1 MMNNYGNIMMDS
13 PKSSPHGGRSPVVA
27 RQDSSGTLKTTISLG
42 KTPTIIHT
50 GPFYSMKEPP
60 AKADLTGDKDL
71 MTEYGLHHTLTKFK
85 EKKFK
90 ESLASFLPNIPGI
103 NDLITHPVE
112 NSTLRSVIDKP
123 PIGGKELLPLTPVQL
138 AGFRLHPGPLPEQY
152 RTTYAT
158 PARKHKNK
166 HKKHKHKDGITPGQE
181 STLLDSAGLE
191 TYEKKHKKQ
200 KRHEDDK
207 ERKKRKKEKKRKK
220 KNQSPEPGAG
230 LLPSGATGGLG
241 AVSGVMGATS
251 LGALSAG
258 PGSGGLSNLGASMG
272 PGVVGL
278 NNFPSSLQMQQQQMQ
293 PMQQQQQQMSSGGLL
308 GSVLGT
314 SGGPGGVGGGGGGSV
329 GSGGGGSSLLM
340 SQF

>member
-13 PKSSPHGGRSPVVA
+13 PRSSPHGGRSPVVA

-60 AKADLTGDKDL
+60 AKAELTGDKDL

-90 ESLASFLPNIPGI
+90 ESLASFLLNIPGI

-112 NSTLRSVIDKP
+112 NSTLRSVIEKP
-123 PIGGKELLPLTPVQL
+123 PIGGKELLPLTAVQL

-166 HKKHKHKDGITPGQE
+166 HKKHKHKDGITTGGPE

-220 KNQSPEPGAG
+220 KNQSPEPGAALG
-230 LLPSGATGGLG
+230 IGLPSGGGGGG
-241 AVSGVMGATS
+241 AVAAGMGGPVMGAT
-251 LGALSAG
+251 A
-258 PGSGGLSNLGASMG
+258 GLSNPMATG
-272 PGVVGL
+272 GVGVGVGL
-278 NNFPSSLQMQQQQMQ
+278 NPGGMGLNSFPTSLQMQQQL
-293 PMQQQQQQMSSGGLL
+293 PMQHQQQQMPSGALL

-314 SGGPGGVGGGGGGSV
+314 SGGGGGAGGSAGGGGPG
-329 GSGGGGSSLLM
+329 SLLM
-340 SQF
+340 SHF

>member
-1 MMNNYGNIMMDS
+1 MMSNYGNMMDS
-13 PKSSPHGGRSPVVA
+13 PKSSPHGGGRSPVVA

-60 AKADLTGDKDL
+60 AKAELTGDKDL

-90 ESLASFLPNIPGI
+90 ESLASFLQNIPGI

-112 NSTLRSVIDKP
+112 NSTLRSVIEKP

-152 RTTYAT
+152 RTTYVT

-166 HKKHKHKDGITPGQE
+166 HKKHKHKDGVTTGQE

-220 KNQSPEPGAG
+220 KNQSPEPGVG
-230 LLPSGATGGLG
+230 LLPGGAGLG
-241 AVSGVMGATS
+241 GAAGVMGATS
-251 LGALSAG
+251 LGSLAGG
-258 PGSGGLSNLGASMG
+258 PGPGLSSLGASMG
-272 PGVVGL
+272 PGVVGGM
-278 NNFPSSLQMQQQQMQ
+278 NSFSSSMQ
-293 PMQQQQQQMSSGGLL
+293 MQQQQQQMPMQQQQMTSGSLL

-314 SGGPGGVGGGGGGSV
+314 SGGPGGGVGGGGGGGV
-329 GSGGGGSSLLM
+329 GSGGGGGSLLM

>member
-1 MMNNYGNIMMDS
+1 MMSNYGNIMMDS
-13 PKSSPHGGRSPVVA
+13 PRSSPHGGGRSPVVA

-60 AKADLTGDKDL
+60 AKAELTGDKDL
-71 MTEYGLHHTLTKFK
+71 MTENGLHHTLTKFK

-90 ESLASFLPNIPGI
+90 ESLASFLQNIPGI

-112 NSTLRSVIDKP
+112 NSTLRSVIEKP
-123 PIGGKELLPLTPVQL
+123 PIGGKELLPLTAVQL

-152 RTTYAT
+152 RTTYVT

-166 HKKHKHKDGITPGQE
+166 HKKHKHKDGVTTGQE

-220 KNQSPEPGAG
+220 KNQSPEPGVG
-230 LLPSGATGGLG
+230 LLPGGAGMGGG
-241 AVSGVMGATS
+241 AAGVMGASS
-251 LGALSAG
+251 LGSLGGG
-258 PGSGGLSNLGASMG
+258 PGPGLSSLGASMG
-272 PGVVGL
+272 SGVVGGM
-278 NNFPSSLQMQQQQMQ
+278 NSFSSSMQMQQQQQQM
-293 PMQQQQQQMSSGGLL
+293 PMQQQQQMSSGGLL

-314 SGGPGGVGGGGGGSV
+314 SGGPGGGGGGGSGV
-329 GSGGGGSSLLM
+329 GSGGGGSGLLM

>member
-1 MMNNYGNIMMDS
+1 MMMSNYGNMMDS
-13 PKSSPHGGRSPVVA
+13 PKSSPHGGGRSPVVA

-60 AKADLTGDKDL
+60 AKAELTGDKDL

-90 ESLASFLPNIPGI
+90 ESLASFLQNIPGI

-112 NSTLRSVIDKP
+112 NSTLRSVIEKP

-152 RTTYAT
+152 RTTYVT

-166 HKKHKHKDGITPGQE
+166 HKKHKHKDGVTTGQE

-220 KNQSPEPGAG
+220 KNQSPEPGVG
-230 LLPSGATGGLG
+230 LLPGGGGLG
-241 AVSGVMGATS
+241 GAAGVMGATS
-251 LGALSAG
+251 LGSLAGG
-258 PGSGGLSNLGASMG
+258 PGPGLSSMGASMG
-272 PGVVGL
+272 PGVVGGM
-278 NNFPSSLQMQQQQMQ
+278 NSFSSSMQMQQQQM
-293 PMQQQQQQMSSGGLL
+293 PMQQQQMPSGLL

-314 SGGPGGVGGGGGGSV
+314 SGGPGGGVGGGGGGGV
-329 GSGGGGSSLLM
+329 GSGGGGGSLLM

>member
-1 MMNNYGNIMMDS
+1 MNNNYGNIMMDS
-13 PKSSPHGGRSPVVA
+13 PRSSPHGGRSPVVA

-71 MTEYGLHHTLTKFK
+71 MTEHGLHHTLTKFK

-103 NDLITHPVE
+103 NDLTLHPVE
-112 NSTLRSVIDKP
+112 NSTLRSVIEKP
-123 PIGGKELLPLTPVQL
+123 PIGGKELLPLTAMQL
-138 AGFRLHPGPLPEQY
+138 VGFRLHPGPLPEQY

-166 HKKHKHKDGITPGQE
+166 HKKHKHKDGITPGGTE

-220 KNQSPEPGAG
+220 KNQSPEPGTA
-230 LLPSGATGGLG
+230 LGGST
-241 AVSGVMGATS
+241 AVGGMGGPVMGATPMSTGSVGVSAS
-251 LGALSAG
+251 LN
-258 PGSGGLSNLGASMG
+258 SGMGMNSFPASM
-272 PGVVGL
+272 
-278 NNFPSSLQMQQQQMQ
+278 QMQQQL
-293 PMQQQQQQMSSGGLL
+293 PMQQQQQMPSGALL

-314 SGGPGGVGGGGGGSV
+314 SGSGAGSGTGGPG
-329 GSGGGGSSLLM
+329 SLLM